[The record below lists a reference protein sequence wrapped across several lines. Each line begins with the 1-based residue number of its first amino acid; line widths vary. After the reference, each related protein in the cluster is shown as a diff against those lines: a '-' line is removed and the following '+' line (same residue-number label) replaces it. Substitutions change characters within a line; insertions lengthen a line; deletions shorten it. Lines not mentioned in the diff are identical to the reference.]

1 MKQLV
6 NISDLSY
13 DSDKCFAGD
22 AAGNLPPFLRRNHL
36 DGLELMI
43 CGEYDPTGYPPEYI
57 HGVHLRFWPTW
68 YCFYLGEREKAAL
81 RLPAGTRL
89 TDYYEAETAE
99 GWVELWRHNI
109 RQAVKAGAKYVV
121 FHVAECAA
129 VEIFHRRHAIGSE
142 AVITAAANLI
152 NEITAELPE
161 SIAFLAENIWW
172 PGLNFTDPALARE
185 LLDRLSHKN
194 SGFCLDTGHLMCT
207 DWSLRTQEQGID
219 YVCRRMEALG
229 ELAGRVKTVHL
240 HQSLSGKY
248 AARMAEAADDIIP
261 DMRQAMEYI
270 GHIDNHLPITT
281 PYVKKLF
288 DFISPD
294 CLVHEFMPSDMADWE
309 EKLKIQQHH
318 IISLVTLSYGEG
330 GPRSGG

>member
-13 DSDKCFAGD
+13 DSDKYFAGD
-22 AAGNLPPFLRRNHL
+22 VAGTPPPFLRRNHL

-43 CGEYDPTGYPPEYI
+43 CDEYDPIGYPSEYI
-57 HGVHLRFWPTW
+57 RGVHLRFWPTW
-68 YCFYLGEREKAAL
+68 YYFFLGDMEKAAG
-81 RLPAGTRL
+81 RLSAGTRPA
-89 TDYYEAETAE
+89 DYYEAETPAD
-99 GWVELWRHNI
+99 WVELYRHNI
-109 RQAVKAGAKYVV
+109 CQAVKAEAEYVV
-121 FHVAECAA
+121 FHVAECA
-129 VEIFHRRHAIGSE
+129 VGEIFHRRHEVGSE
-142 AVITAAANLI
+142 AVIAAAADLI

-161 SIAFLAENIWW
+161 DISFLCENIWW

-185 LLDRLSHKN
+185 LLDRLSHRN

-229 ELAGRVKTVHL
+229 DLAGRVKTLHL

-248 AARMAEAADDIIP
+248 AALMAETAGDSLP
-261 DMRQAMEYI
+261 DMWQTMEYI
-270 GHIDNHLPITT
+270 SRIDNHLPVTT
-281 PYVKKLF
+281 PHVRKLF

-294 CLVHEFMPSDMADWE
+294 YLVHEFMPVDMADWE
-309 EKLKIQQHH
+309 KKLKIQQ
-318 IISLVTLSYGEG
+318 SSYNPAE
-330 GPRSGG
+330 